1 MGGASETARRREEN
15 ERLRPGNVREI
26 QNCLERAVIES
37 QDEVIHSHHLSPTL
51 QTAEASGTEA
61 RGTLGIAEPQMG
73 LRVDRYGIDARRFR
87 KTR

>member
-1 MGGASETARRREEN
+1 MGGIPETARRREEN
-15 ERLRPGNVREI
+15 ERLRPGNTREI

-37 QDEVIHSHHLSPTL
+37 QDEVIHSHHLPPTL

-61 RGTLGIAEPQMG
+61 HGALGIAERQMG